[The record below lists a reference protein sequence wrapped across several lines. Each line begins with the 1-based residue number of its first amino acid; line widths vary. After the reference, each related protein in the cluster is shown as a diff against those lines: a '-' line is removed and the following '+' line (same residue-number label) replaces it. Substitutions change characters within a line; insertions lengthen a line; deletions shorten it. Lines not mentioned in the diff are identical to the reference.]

1 MVARWP
7 PDPELTRPPKL
18 DAPVFR
24 NLSMPEPFA
33 GRALL
38 TRLRTA
44 RTRTSR
50 PVRDI
55 GIPGFMVLMGVLVG
69 FRLLGVYPWN
79 ESVFDLHA
87 YWITRVG
94 VDYANHHAGPAGT
107 YLYSPAFA
115 QAILPLTLLPLQVF
129 AAIWTAIGAALL
141 VWLTG
146 RHALLIALLPPVLL
160 TLVQGQL
167 DLAFAVVAV
176 LGLRWPALWV
186 VPLLTKITPGI
197 GIVWFLVRRE
207 WRSLIIAM
215 GATLGVMAVSFLLD
229 PGGWASWIAMLLR
242 AEFPRDPQLVYL
254 DVPLTLRL
262 PIALLVIVWGAR
274 TNRRW
279 TIPVAMTLAMP
290 IVWVNSVTI
299 LVALVPLLAMDRA
312 AVVAGEG
319 DSGRA
324 SSDRRGGQAAE
335 PSG

>member
-1 MVARWP
+1 M
-7 PDPELTRPPKL
+7 PDR
-18 DAPVFR
+18 
-24 NLSMPEPFA
+24 SA
-33 GRALL
+33 GRVLL
-38 TRLRTA
+38 TRLRTS
-44 RTRTSR
+44 RPQTGR

-55 GIPGFMVLMGVLVG
+55 QIPGFMVLMGVLVG

-87 YWITRVG
+87 YWITRAG
-94 VDYANHHAGPAGT
+94 VDYANQHAGPAGT

-115 QAILPLTLLPLQVF
+115 QAIRPLTLLPLQVF

-141 VWLTG
+141 LWLTG
-146 RHALLIALLPPVLL
+146 RHVLLVALLPPVLI

-176 LGLRWPALWV
+176 LGLRFPALWV

-207 WRSLIIAM
+207 WRSFIIAL

-229 PGGWASWIAMLLR
+229 QGGWASWVAMLLR
-242 AEFPRDPQLVYL
+242 AEFPSDPQLVYL
-254 DVPLTLRL
+254 DIPLTVRL
-262 PIALLVIVWGAR
+262 PIALLVITWGAR
-274 TNRRW
+274 TSRRW

-290 IVWVNSVTI
+290 IVWANSVTI
-299 LVALVPLLAMDRA
+299 LVAMIPLLAMDREAVA
-312 AVVAGEG
+312 AGQG

-324 SSDRRGGQAAE
+324 SSGRSETRAPELAG
-335 PSG
+335 